1 VQSGNSDRLTVGVF
15 FTAILFGGFN
25 AIMVRYTLVELPP
38 FWGGLMR
45 FLPASLIM
53 FLLVALLRLPLPKGR
68 AMLGAVL
75 LGLLQMGGSFS
86 LLYWGLQFVQPG
98 MAQVL
103 LALTP
108 LLTLV
113 VAILYRQETFR
124 WRALAGGLL
133 ALTGIAL
140 VFREQILLNVPV
152 LSLLAILL
160 ASLSIAVASVI
171 IKGFPSTHPVT
182 TNAIAMASG
191 SLVFAAMML
200 ISREMP
206 VLPVRT
212 DTWLAQIYLIVIGSC
227 VVFGM
232 MLFVLKRWSASA
244 TAYGMVVMPFV
255 TIAASSW
262 LTGETITPV
271 FAVGAALVLL
281 GVYVGALSQSAIA
294 SRSAL
299 TKGIAVDD

>member
-1 VQSGNSDRLTVGVF
+1 
-15 FTAILFGGFN
+15 
-25 AIMVRYTLVELPP
+25 
-38 FWGGLMR
+38 
-45 FLPASLIM
+45 
-53 FLLVALLRLPLPKGR
+53 
-68 AMLGAVL
+68 
-75 LGLLQMGGSFS
+75 
-86 LLYWGLQFVQPG
+86 
-98 MAQVL
+98 
-103 LALTP
+103 
-108 LLTLV
+108 
-113 VAILYRQETFR
+113 
-124 WRALAGGLL
+124 
-133 ALTGIAL
+133 
-140 VFREQILLNVPV
+140 
-152 LSLLAILL
+152 
-160 ASLSIAVASVI
+160 
-171 IKGFPSTHPVT
+171 
-182 TNAIAMASG
+182 MASG

-281 GVYVGALSQSAIA
+281 GVYVGALSRSAIA